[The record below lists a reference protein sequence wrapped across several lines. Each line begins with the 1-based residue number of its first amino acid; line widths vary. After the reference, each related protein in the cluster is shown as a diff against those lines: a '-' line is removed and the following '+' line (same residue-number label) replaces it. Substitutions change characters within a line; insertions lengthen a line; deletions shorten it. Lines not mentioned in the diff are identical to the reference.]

1 MKRALAAL
9 LLLAA
14 TAFAE
19 EPPNKL
25 TISLDPLGDS
35 DAGVVTRTTYKF
47 AIPSSVPQGV
57 PLVIIG
63 SISQGGQ
70 VVKHFRYPLMPS
82 QRDTLTAIQTL
93 QPGDADIEARLM
105 VPLEEQTPVIVAK
118 NAAHFPRG
126 VASRVDASRARPSA
140 SSWAERRYAPAA
152 RRRGRRA
159 PRAPRPGASGS
170 PSRALSPGP

>member
-1 MKRALAAL
+1 MPLGGYPVRMKRALAAL

-19 EPPNKL
+19 EPQNKL

-35 DAGVVTRTTYKF
+35 DPGVVTRTTYKF

-118 NAAHFPRG
+118 NAAHFTIAKMNKMY
-126 VASRVDASRARPSA
+126 VANV
-140 SSWAERRYAPAA
+140 AE
-152 RRRGRRA
+152 
-159 PRAPRPGASGS
+159 GAE
-170 PSRALSPGP
+170 AIIAEE